1 MLEKILTFFK
11 KNGVLLIQIA
21 VMLLP
26 LMIFLEYYA
35 ISGSESDD
43 VVSSIDAVETVKTP
57 AEPIQ
62 KVEQTTDEKKEV
74 PQSDVS
80 TFEIDEVSQEMLD
93 KTSKNPKEL
102 LSGNSPCTHFDD
114 VHVVSKHTGTIS
126 KAKNAKP
133 FKTPL
138 PALISE
144 IEYSCVDNVKG
155 TKRTKTTTMG
165 VAVDAEANTLRCVQ
179 SITDDTMDSDA
190 RFKHVVKIM
199 THHCGFKL
207 SEHHT
212 TSTTQP

>member
-1 MLEKILTFFK
+1 MQAMLEKFFK
-11 KNGVLLIQIA
+11 KNGVLLIQIT

-26 LMIFLEYYA
+26 VMIFFEYYT
-35 ISGSESDD
+35 ISESVD
-43 VVSSIDAVETVKTP
+43 VVPSIDTVETVKAT
-57 AEPIQ
+57 ETIQ
-62 KVEQTTDEKKEV
+62 KVEQTTDEKKDAA
-74 PQSDVS
+74 QSDVS

-126 KAKNAKP
+126 RAKNAKP
-133 FKTPL
+133 FKALL
-138 PALISE
+138 PAIISE

-155 TKRTKTTTMG
+155 TKLTKTTTMG
-165 VAVDAEANTLRCVQ
+165 VAVDAEANTLRCMQ
-179 SITDDTMDSDA
+179 SVTDDKMDSDA

-212 TSTTQP
+212 ISTTTQP

>member
-1 MLEKILTFFK
+1 MLEKFFK
-11 KNGVLLIQIA
+11 KNGVLLIQIT

-26 LMIFLEYYA
+26 VMIFFEYYT
-35 ISGSESDD
+35 ISESVD
-43 VVSSIDAVETVKTP
+43 VVPSIDTVETVKAT
-57 AEPIQ
+57 ETIQ
-62 KVEQTTDEKKEV
+62 KVEQTTDEKKDAA
-74 PQSDVS
+74 QSDVS

-126 KAKNAKP
+126 RAKNAKP
-133 FKTPL
+133 FKALL
-138 PALISE
+138 PAIISE

-155 TKRTKTTTMG
+155 TKLTKTTTMG
-165 VAVDAEANTLRCVQ
+165 VAVDAEANTLRCMQ
-179 SITDDTMDSDA
+179 SVTDDKMDSDA

-212 TSTTQP
+212 ISTTTQP